1 MVTTAAVRRPWWAG
15 GLVVERHTNG
25 VPPQPIDGPVELGQ
39 RAVQPQA
46 LVARMAVH
54 YATSLQTGQTR

>member
-1 MVTTAAVRRPWWAG
+1 MRRPWLAG

-25 VPPQPIDGPVELGQ
+25 VPPQPIDGPVKLGQ

-46 LVARMAVH
+46 PVARMAVH
-54 YATSLQTGQTR
+54 